1 MLVSLRLAVCC
12 AADIQWQ
19 VLPGFNSLFSVP
31 EVS

>member
-1 MLVSLRLAVCC
+1 MIASLRQAVCG

>member
-1 MLVSLRLAVCC
+1 MIASLRQAVCG

-19 VLPGFNSLFSVP
+19 VLPGFNALFPAP